1 MIIFVGGLVGA
12 GKSTIAKRLATEIGC
27 RYYDADEIK
36 KQVFSQESDYE
47 LNLRKGIPFSDEAR
61 VKVFDR
67 VIEDLRDLRASH
79 DHLVVD
85 ETLHRREL
93 RHRLYRAAEDI
104 YGDFLVIW
112 VRADENVIV
121 NRLEANKREGH
132 FLDDPLAMFES
143 FRRQF
148 EDFNRSVI
156 VCNNNGSPKEAVTS
170 LKQLVAC
177 TSTLVKLFDQNHFND
192 QPEKA

>member
-27 RYYDADEIK
+27 LYYDADEIK
-36 KQVFSQESDYE
+36 KQVFSQEPDYD
-47 LNLRKGIPFSDEAR
+47 LNLREGIPFSDEAR
-61 VKVFDR
+61 VKVFDC
-67 VIEDLRDLRASH
+67 VIEDLKELRASH
-79 DHLVVD
+79 EHLVVD

-93 RHRLYRAAEDI
+93 RHRLYHAAEDI

-112 VRADENVIV
+112 VRADEGVIV

-148 EDFNRSVI
+148 ENFNRSVI
-156 VCNNNGSPKEAVTS
+156 VCNNNGTPKEAVTS
-170 LKQLVAC
+170 LKQLVAG
-177 TSTLVKLFDQNHFND
+177 TTTLGKLFGRNERH
-192 QPEKA
+192 EKT